1 MFATTT
7 SGEVKLGAG
16 APVDLDEMTAYSSA
30 CFKALKAAG
39 DLKAET
45 ADETFKFDRVMLNC
59 RKTVIADS
67 QGRFKF
73 ERVKSGKYWVSAY
86 IRWKSNRGFWTGAG
100 SRVRRSLTVRRKP
113 ASSSGR
119 ELRDLHRLR
128 RPGPHPPVDILA
140 DLPGA
145 VERVGQVVFAHAR
158 VEVAEKLVDLLI
170 VHPGVI
176 REPLADLR
184 VRKVPSAPHHRS

>member
-1 MFATTT
+1 MKVDATPSPDDYNDCFRPGTGSLAGEVFATTT

-16 APVDLDEMTAYSSA
+16 VPVYLDEMTSYSSA

-73 ERVKSGKYWVSAY
+73 
-86 IRWKSNRGFWTGAG
+86 GA
-100 SRVRRSLTVRRKP
+100 
-113 ASSSGR
+113 
-119 ELRDLHRLR
+119 
-128 RPGPHPPVDILA
+128 
-140 DLPGA
+140 
-145 VERVGQVVFAHAR
+145 
-158 VEVAEKLVDLLI
+158 
-170 VHPGVI
+170 
-176 REPLADLR
+176 
-184 VRKVPSAPHHRS
+184 